1 MFPQFHGLLGNRGH
15 VLAKGVQKGHEVQ
28 VPCQVLV
35 GVGRMR
41 SPAVLWWNRDVL
53 KSNGFAVLEAKQQ
66 PSGLSCAR
74 FSCVKTTWACSS
86 LRLRVGIF
94 SSENRFNNPECSFA
108 QVLYGLVDTGICV
121 KSLGNG
127 LPVKK
132 LKSIQGAV
140 TGMWSMVCDIQT
152 FLPSIVSASPPWPNL
167 FWVPPLEGEMEKIG
181 ETWAL

>member
-94 SSENRFNNPECSFA
+94 SSETGSTTQNAPSPKSFMDWLTPEF
-108 QVLYGLVDTGICV
+108 VLNHWEPACRSRNWRAFKVPLLECDPWFVTSKHSCRALFQLPHPGL
-121 KSLGNG
+121 
-127 LPVKK
+127 
-132 LKSIQGAV
+132 
-140 TGMWSMVCDIQT
+140 
-152 FLPSIVSASPPWPNL
+152 
-167 FWVPPLEGEMEKIG
+167 IG
-181 ETWAL
+181 SGYFH